1 MAVVVMVHGI
11 GQEQRSADTLEDEWL
26 KNLAGGVRTAGY
38 DDLADRLWRLRAGSQ
53 GLDARMVFYG
63 DLFLTPGQQ
72 GDEPGA
78 LSLQQQQLAGSLAQE
93 WLRIAAARSS
103 NPADQQEAARQL
115 ALLEAQGEPMGWQER
130 MRTLMNALARIPWF
144 AHASMGVAGLYR
156 RALVQVTR
164 YLTDEELR
172 RAVLDRVA
180 KLVGPE
186 TRVLIGHSLGAVVA
200 YEAACLLDRPLPL
213 LLTLGS
219 PLGLRTIITEQVR
232 PQPPRYPPR
241 VQRWV
246 NVADRDDL
254 IAAKPDLEK
263 LFTSSLPEGA
273 VLEDGITVDNGAEP
287 HSAAF
292 YLTKREIGK
301 PLGETLGAG
310 QPTTGQ
316 PTAQE
321 APAPTNPHT
330 GSLTASL
337 WASIEGIY
345 AKILAHPFLIGLT
358 DGSLPQEAFR
368 FYVVQDAHY
377 LREYARALAVCAA
390 KAPAEADIEM
400 FAEHAAGALAVE
412 RALHDS
418 FFADFGMSANEVA
431 ATPMA
436 PTNRAYTSYLLAT
449 AYGGSFPEALGAVLP
464 CYWIYWEVGKELI
477 GRGSPDPL
485 YQRWIDTYGGEEFAT
500 VVRQILALTDRH
512 DEELSDTERERVRSH
527 FVLTSRY
534 EWMFWDMAWRQ
545 ERWPV

>member
-1 MAVVVMVHGI
+1 MAVIVMVHGI

-26 KNLAGGVRTAGY
+26 TNLAGGVRTAGY
-38 DDLADRLWRLRAGSQ
+38 DDLADRLWRLRAGPQ
-53 GLDARMVFYG
+53 GVDARMVFYG

-72 GDEPGA
+72 GDEPEA
-78 LSLQQQQLAGSLAQE
+78 LSPEQQQLARSLAQE
-93 WLRIAAARSS
+93 WLRTAAARSS

-130 MRTLMNALARIPWF
+130 LRTPMNALARIPWF
-144 AHASMGVAGLYR
+144 AHASMAIAGLHW

-180 KLVGPE
+180 KLIDPE
-186 TRVLIGHSLGAVVA
+186 TRALIGHSLGAVVA

-219 PLGLRTIITEQVR
+219 PLGLRTIITERVR

-254 IAAKPDLEK
+254 IAAEPDLK
-263 LFTSSLPEGA
+263 GLLASSLPEGA
-273 VLEDGITVDNGAEP
+273 VLEGGVTVDNGAQL

-292 YLTKREIGK
+292 YLTKRQVGEPI
-301 PLGETLGAG
+301 GETLRADQPTAG
-310 QPTTGQ
+310 QPN
-316 PTAQE
+316 AQ
-321 APAPTNPHT
+321 ATRAPTNPHR
-330 GSLTASL
+330 GPLTASL
-337 WASIEGIY
+337 WASIEDIY
-345 AKILAHPFLIGLT
+345 AKILAHPFLTGLT
-358 DGSLPQEAFR
+358 DGSLPRDAFR

-390 KAPAEADIEM
+390 KALAEADIEM

-485 YQRWIDTYGGEEFAT
+485 YQRWIDTYGGEEFAA
-500 VVRQILALTDRH
+500 VVQHVLALADRINP
-512 DEELSDTERERVRSH
+512 ELSDFERERLHAH
-527 FVLTSRY
+527 FLLTSRY